1 MKIGVLY
8 GGVSGEREV
17 SISSSKGI
25 ISALESRGYAV
36 YPVDFHPERL
46 SEIIDLDVDLVYIAL
61 HGKYGEDGR
70 VQSLLDMLGIPYI
83 GSNVLASALAMDKS
97 KAKEVFSLHGI
108 PVAKSKVYTYTQALD
123 LSLLAEE
130 IKEEFELPFIIKP
143 NSEGSTLGLSI
154 INKEEEIKDALIH
167 AFESDHKVL
176 VETYLDG
183 MELTVPVLGE
193 LGHEKALP
201 VIEIVIENDLYDY
214 EAKYSTG
221 GSEHVIPA
229 RISEDKTKEIQ
240 SLAIKAHKALGCE
253 VYSRADFILTK
264 DGTPYILEVN
274 TLPGMTETSL
284 FPDAC
289 RVEGIAYDEMIE
301 RFIQITLK
309 NKEMKI

>member
-8 GGVSGEREV
+8 GGISGEREV

-25 ISALESRGYAV
+25 IKALEAKGYDV

-46 SEIIDLDVDLVYIAL
+46 SDIIELDVDLVYIAL

-97 KAKEVFSLHGI
+97 KAKEIFSLHGI
-108 PVAKSKVYTYTQALD
+108 PVAKSEVYTYSQALD
-123 LSLLAEE
+123 LSNLVEE
-130 IKEEFELPFIIKP
+130 IKEKFETPFIIKP

-154 INKEEEIKDALIH
+154 INQDEEIKDALIH
-167 AFESDHKVL
+167 AFESDDKVL
-176 VETYLDG
+176 VESYLDG

-193 LGHEKALP
+193 LDHEKALS
-201 VIEIVIENDLYDY
+201 VIEIVIESELYDY

-229 RISEDKTKEIQ
+229 RISDEKTKEIQ
-240 SLAIKAHKALGCE
+240 ALAIKAHKALGCE
-253 VYSRADFILTK
+253 VYSRADFILTQ

-289 RVEGIAYDEMIE
+289 RVEGIAYEEMIE

-309 NKEMKI
+309 NKEMKV

>member
-25 ISALESRGYAV
+25 IKALKSKGYDV

-46 SEIIDLDVDLVYIAL
+46 TEIINLNVDLVYIAL

-97 KAKEVFSLHGI
+97 KAKEIFSLHDI
-108 PVAKSKVYTYTQALD
+108 PVAKSKVYSYSRSVNLSD
-123 LSLLAEE
+123 LAKDLEA
-130 IKEEFELPFIIKP
+130 EFELPFIIKP
-143 NSEGSTLGLSI
+143 NSEGSTLGLSV
-154 INKEEEIKDALIH
+154 INKQADIKDALAY
-167 AFESDHKVL
+167 AFESDSKVL
-176 VETYLDG
+176 VESYLDG

-193 LGHEKALP
+193 VDFEEALP
-201 VIEIVIENDLYDY
+201 VIEIVIESELYDF

-221 GSEHVIPA
+221 GSEHIIPA
-229 RISEDKTKEIQ
+229 RISEEKTKEIQ
-240 SLAIKAHKALGCE
+240 DLAVKAHKALGCE

-289 RVEGIAYDEMIE
+289 RVEGITYPEMVE

-309 NKEMKI
+309 NKEMNI